1 MYHNYS
7 HMQTYTFVCS
17 QIVINSAEWTGANCK
32 VNKLGQ
38 GSKLL
43 TGFEPRM
50 LLLNL
55 ILHLPCHSKST
66 SIALRWAVKT
76 NRTAD
81 GTWNQL
87 CLCVE
92 RLLKMSFLLN
102 FVLLKI
108 AANRIH
114 EMNTCANVTC
124 EKVCSQI
131 LIISPNQA
139 HHKINKT
146 FWDQC
151 RITHTLQSNL

>member
-1 MYHNYS
+1 M
-7 HMQTYTFVCS
+7 
-17 QIVINSAEWTGANCK
+17 
-32 VNKLGQ
+32 
-38 GSKLL
+38 
-43 TGFEPRM
+43 
-50 LLLNL
+50 LNL

-66 SIALRWAVKT
+66 CIALRWAVKT

-92 RLLKMSFLLN
+92 RLLKMSFLFN

-124 EKVCSQI
+124 EKVCRQI
-131 LIISPNQA
+131 LIISPNQVIIRSTR
-139 HHKINKT
+139 HFGISVVLQTHYNPIYSSKT
-146 FWDQC
+146 FCAKLEIWN
-151 RITHTLQSNL
+151 IHFKNYALK